1 MDKNRWTS
9 NVIKF
14 NLETVSY
21 EFIRFSFL
29 FVNRKLLSMGLSL
42 LTIALRWLG
51 ERLKLKDWRDQL

>member
-42 LTIALRWLG
+42 LTIALRWSG